1 MIYRP
6 PPDYDSYYH
15 GEVLEKSFKTTVIEN
30 INKVMKDYVSPAPD
44 IIIAGDFNFPRAMW
58 KHGIGEAYGNIRSE
72 KTFLQQLI
80 DLASDLNLIQKVTFG
95 TRKSRA
101 GNHNILELIFTNN
114 HDLISNIYGEHSEI
128 SDHDYIVCE
137 TSHDLSINKHES
149 TESED
154 TNLSSYIYVKADW
167 VALRAKLRE
176 INWTDILKNYTTS
189 EEKINVILEIV
200 SKAVDE
206 HCIKFKY
213 PRGKSRNNIP
223 KDRRKLLRNK
233 KKLKNKLKK
242 KNLSNNRKES
252 IKNAII
258 DIDKQLL
265 TSHQNERNNE
275 EMQAISNMKVNPKYF
290 YTYAKKHI
298 KTKSSIGPFKM
309 DDNLITAPEEI
320 SEKLSEQYSSSFSK
334 PDLNH
339 SIGDP
344 KEFFS
349 STEDANNILI
359 TNISFTKESII
370 KEIHNIKNDSAAG
383 PDHFPAILLREC
395 AEELSEPLHI
405 LWRHSLDTG
414 DIAPL
419 FKRAIICP
427 IQKANSQRCHPKSY
441 RPVSLTS
448 HIAKVFERVVRS
460 AIVQHLEDNDLL
472 PKNQHGF
479 ISGRSTLSQLL
490 QQVEQMI
497 RAWEEGKSTDTIY
510 LDFAKAFDKVD
521 HNILCHKIKRLGIT
535 GKVGVWIR
543 EFLVGRSQQVSA
555 NGALSSP
562 SPVISGVPQGT
573 VLGPV
578 LFILMIEDLDSDLI
592 HSIASKYADDTRVT
606 ARVSNQEEAEC
617 FQAELNDKIYP
628 WGPANNMSLN
638 GDKFE
643 HLHIGN
649 NLHQIRPKYT
659 DPVGNT
665 IEEKEYIRD
674 LGVTISNDLTWTK
687 HIEETVSKARIMSGW
702 AQRTFTTRQQD
713 PMITIWNIQ
722 VRPILDY
729 CSPLWSPCPN
739 NYKNIDLLEG
749 TQRAFTRHI
758 SGMEGLDYGQRLK
771 ALNMYSVQRRHERY
785 KIIYIYKIK
794 ENLVQNISVSHGLQ
808 FSQRGRLGCV
818 CKMPSYPLHHNKA
831 VIARNNSFALT
842 ASSLWNSLPK
852 HIRDIS
858 GVSVDTFKRRLDKI
872 LKKYPDEP
880 RCSSNGC
887 YTDMHG
893 RASNSITDLSRNR
906 ELRRLLS
913 VPAMVP
919 EGGPPGW
926 PSSN

>member
-1 MIYRP
+1 
-6 PPDYDSYYH
+6 
-15 GEVLEKSFKTTVIEN
+15 
-30 INKVMKDYVSPAPD
+30 
-44 IIIAGDFNFPRAMW
+44 
-58 KHGIGEAYGNIRSE
+58 
-72 KTFLQQLI
+72 
-80 DLASDLNLIQKVTFG
+80 
-95 TRKSRA
+95 
-101 GNHNILELIFTNN
+101 
-114 HDLISNIYGEHSEI
+114 
-128 SDHDYIVCE
+128 
-137 TSHDLSINKHES
+137 
-149 TESED
+149 
-154 TNLSSYIYVKADW
+154 
-167 VALRAKLRE
+167 
-176 INWTDILKNYTTS
+176 
-189 EEKINVILEIV
+189 
-200 SKAVDE
+200 
-206 HCIKFKY
+206 
-213 PRGKSRNNIP
+213 
-223 KDRRKLLRNK
+223 
-233 KKLKNKLKK
+233 
-242 KNLSNNRKES
+242 
-252 IKNAII
+252 
-258 DIDKQLL
+258 
-265 TSHQNERNNE
+265 
-275 EMQAISNMKVNPKYF
+275 
-290 YTYAKKHI
+290 
-298 KTKSSIGPFKM
+298 
-309 DDNLITAPEEI
+309 
-320 SEKLSEQYSSSFSK
+320 
-334 PDLNH
+334 
-339 SIGDP
+339 
-344 KEFFS
+344 
-349 STEDANNILI
+349 
-359 TNISFTKESII
+359 
-370 KEIHNIKNDSAAG
+370 
-383 PDHFPAILLREC
+383 
-395 AEELSEPLHI
+395 
-405 LWRHSLDTG
+405 
-414 DIAPL
+414 
-419 FKRAIICP
+419 
-427 IQKANSQRCHPKSY
+427 
-441 RPVSLTS
+441 
-448 HIAKVFERVVRS
+448 
-460 AIVQHLEDNDLL
+460 
-472 PKNQHGF
+472 
-479 ISGRSTLSQLL
+479 
-490 QQVEQMI
+490 
-497 RAWEEGKSTDTIY
+497 
-510 LDFAKAFDKVD
+510 
-521 HNILCHKIKRLGIT
+521 
-535 GKVGVWIR
+535 
-543 EFLVGRSQQVSA
+543 
-555 NGALSSP
+555 
-562 SPVISGVPQGT
+562 
-573 VLGPV
+573 
-578 LFILMIEDLDSDLI
+578 MIEDLDSDLI
-592 HSIASKYADDTRVT
+592 HSIVSKYADDTRVT

-713 PMITIWNIQ
+713 PMITIWNIK

>member
-1 MIYRP
+1 
-6 PPDYDSYYH
+6 
-15 GEVLEKSFKTTVIEN
+15 
-30 INKVMKDYVSPAPD
+30 
-44 IIIAGDFNFPRAMW
+44 
-58 KHGIGEAYGNIRSE
+58 
-72 KTFLQQLI
+72 
-80 DLASDLNLIQKVTFG
+80 
-95 TRKSRA
+95 
-101 GNHNILELIFTNN
+101 
-114 HDLISNIYGEHSEI
+114 
-128 SDHDYIVCE
+128 
-137 TSHDLSINKHES
+137 
-149 TESED
+149 
-154 TNLSSYIYVKADW
+154 
-167 VALRAKLRE
+167 
-176 INWTDILKNYTTS
+176 
-189 EEKINVILEIV
+189 
-200 SKAVDE
+200 
-206 HCIKFKY
+206 
-213 PRGKSRNNIP
+213 
-223 KDRRKLLRNK
+223 
-233 KKLKNKLKK
+233 
-242 KNLSNNRKES
+242 
-252 IKNAII
+252 
-258 DIDKQLL
+258 
-265 TSHQNERNNE
+265 
-275 EMQAISNMKVNPKYF
+275 MQAISNMKVNPKYF

-298 KTKSSIGPFKM
+298 ITKSSIGPFKIN
-309 DDNLITAPEEI
+309 DNLITAPEEI

-349 STEDANNILI
+349 STEDATNILI
-359 TNISFTKESII
+359 TNIFFTRETII
-370 KEIHNIKNDSAAG
+370 KEINNIKNDSAAG
-383 PDHFPAILLREC
+383 PDHFPVILVREC

-419 FKRAIICP
+419 LKKAIICP

-460 AIVQHLEDNDLL
+460 AIVKHLEDNDLL

-573 VLGPV
+573 VLGPI

-606 ARVSNQEEAEC
+606 ARVSNQDEAES
-617 FQAELNDKIYP
+617 FQAELDDKIYP

-649 NLHQIRPKYT
+649 NLHQIRPTYT

-665 IEEKEYIRD
+665 IEEKEHIKD
-674 LGVTISNDLTWTK
+674 LGVTVSNDLTWTK
-687 HIEETVSKARIMSGW
+687 HIKETVSKARIMSGW
-702 AQRTFTTRQQD
+702 ALRTFTTRHQD
-713 PMITIWNIQ
+713 PMITIWNVQ

-749 TQRAFTRHI
+749 TLRAFTRNI
-758 SGMEGLDYGQRLK
+758 SGMEGLD
-771 ALNMYSVQRRHERY
+771 
-785 KIIYIYKIK
+785 
-794 ENLVQNISVSHGLQ
+794 
-808 FSQRGRLGCV
+808 
-818 CKMPSYPLHHNKA
+818 
-831 VIARNNSFALT
+831 
-842 ASSLWNSLPK
+842 
-852 HIRDIS
+852 
-858 GVSVDTFKRRLDKI
+858 
-872 LKKYPDEP
+872 
-880 RCSSNGC
+880 
-887 YTDMHG
+887 
-893 RASNSITDLSRNR
+893 
-906 ELRRLLS
+906 
-913 VPAMVP
+913 
-919 EGGPPGW
+919 
-926 PSSN
+926 